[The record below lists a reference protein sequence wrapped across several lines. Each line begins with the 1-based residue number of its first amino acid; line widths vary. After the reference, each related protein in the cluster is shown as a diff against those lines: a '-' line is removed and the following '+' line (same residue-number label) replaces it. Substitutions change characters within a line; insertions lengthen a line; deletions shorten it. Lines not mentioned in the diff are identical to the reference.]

1 MTATATRQERLKQA
15 LALAETVKTVLVATA
30 DAEGRPHVAV
40 AGKIEALPDG
50 RVAVSEWFCPGTVSN
65 LEKSPRISLVVWN
78 PVVDTGYQLSGEVEE
93 VEESAFLN
101 GYLPEGEGARPV
113 PQTRRRLT
121 VRVTGIFAFSRAPHT
136 DEED

>member
-1 MTATATRQERLKQA
+1 MTAKVNRQERLRQA
-15 LALAETVKTVLVATA
+15 LALAKTVKTVLVATA
-30 DAEGRPHVAV
+30 DGDGRPHLAA

-65 LEKSPRISLVVWN
+65 LEKNPRISLVLWD
-78 PVVDTGYQLSGEVEE
+78 PAGDAGYQLMGQVEE

-101 GYLPEGEGARPV
+101 GYLSEEEAARPL

-121 VRVTGIFAFSRAPHT
+121 IQVTGILAFSRAPHT

>member
-1 MTATATRQERLKQA
+1 MTAELNRQEQLKQA

-30 DAEGRPHVAV
+30 DGNGRPHLAV

-65 LEKSPRISLVVWN
+65 LEENPRISLVLWD
-78 PVVDTGYQLSGEVEE
+78 PAGDAGYQLMGQVEE
-93 VEESAFLN
+93 VEESAFLD
-101 GYLPEGEGARPV
+101 GYLPEGEGARPL

-121 VRVTGIFAFSRAPHT
+121 IRVTGILAFSRAPHT
-136 DEED
+136 DEEN

>member
-1 MTATATRQERLKQA
+1 MKAKATGHKRLKQA
-15 LALAETVKTVLVATA
+15 LALAETVKTLLVATA
-30 DAEGRPHVAV
+30 DGDGRPHLAA

-65 LEKSPRISLVVWN
+65 LEKNPRISLVLWD
-78 PVVDTGYQLSGEVEE
+78 PVGDAGYQLMGQVEE

-113 PQTRRRLT
+113 PQTRRKLT
-121 VRVTGIFAFSRAPHT
+121 IRVIGIFAFSRAPHT
-136 DEED
+136 DEMD

>member
-1 MTATATRQERLKQA
+1 MAAKVKRQERLKQA

-30 DAEGRPHVAV
+30 HADGRPHVAV
-40 AGKIEALPDG
+40 AGKIDPLPDG
-50 RVAVSEWFCPGTVSN
+50 RVTVSEWFCPGTVSN
-65 LEKSPRISLVVWN
+65 LERNPRISLVLWD
-78 PVVDTGYQLSGEVEE
+78 PAEDAGYQLIGEVEE

-136 DEED
+136 DEEE

>member
-1 MTATATRQERLKQA
+1 MKAKATGHERLEQA

-30 DAEGRPHVAV
+30 DSDGCPHVAA

-65 LEKSPRISLVVWN
+65 LEKNPRISLVVW
-78 PVVDTGYQLSGEVEE
+78 DSGTDAGYQLSGETEQ

-101 GYLPEGEGARPV
+101 GYLPEGEGARPL

-121 VRVTGIFAFSRAPHT
+121 VRVIKLLAFSRAPHT
-136 DEED
+136 DEVD

>member
-1 MTATATRQERLKQA
+1 MAAKVKRHERLKQA
-15 LALAETVKTVLVATA
+15 LALAATVKTVLVATA
-30 DAEGRPHVAV
+30 HTDGSPHVAV
-40 AGKIEALPDG
+40 AGRIEALPRG

-65 LEKSPRISLVVWN
+65 LERNPRISLVLWD
-78 PVVDTGYQLSGEVEE
+78 PAEDAGYQLTGQVEE

-136 DEED
+136 DEEE

>member
-1 MTATATRQERLKQA
+1 MAAKVKRQERLKQA
-15 LALAETVKTVLVATA
+15 LALAATVKTVLVATA
-30 DAEGRPHVAV
+30 HADGRPHVAV

-65 LEKSPRISLVVWN
+65 LERNPRVALVLWD
-78 PVVDTGYQLSGEVEE
+78 PAEDAGYQLIGEVEE

-136 DEED
+136 DEEE

>member
-1 MTATATRQERLKQA
+1 MAGKVKRQERLKQA
-15 LALAETVKTVLVATA
+15 LALAATVKTVRVATA
-30 DAEGRPHVAV
+30 NADGRPHVAV
-40 AGKIEALPDG
+40 AGKIEALPGG

-65 LEKSPRISLVVWN
+65 LERNPRIALVLWD
-78 PVVDTGYQLSGEVEE
+78 PAEDAGYQLIGEVEE

-136 DEED
+136 DQEE